1 MEASGHPKGMS
12 LLQSQIS
19 KCEAILGRVKCF
31 KSWTRVLNGPL
42 VYTLFFF
49 RLMLSVNEGYI

>member
-1 MEASGHPKGMS
+1 MEASRHPKGMS

-19 KCEAILGRVKCF
+19 KCEAILVRVKCF

-42 VYTLFFF
+42 VYTFFF
-49 RLMLSVNEGYI
+49 LFDALS

>member
-1 MEASGHPKGMS
+1 MEVSRHPKGMS

-42 VYTLFFF
+42 VYTLFFLLF
-49 RLMLSVNEGYI
+49 DALS